1 MIRFKLQDE
10 NNNYKEYSIDIKFDS
25 IEEFDNWVD
34 SSVSFEEFMD
44 QMETTIGV
52 HDTTGGVDDDG
63 IEYVGYHSYEIE
75 DFDAAIEMWENF
87 FRIHNK

>member
-34 SSVSFEEFMD
+34 SSVSFEAREDYMKYGWLF
-44 QMETTIGV
+44 
-52 HDTTGGVDDDG
+52 GG
-63 IEYVGYHSYEIE
+63 
-75 DFDAAIEMWENF
+75 
-87 FRIHNK
+87 R